1 MSNNAG
7 MIPAGANQ
15 IANSKASAGIFINLA
30 LVIYLMGFL
39 YQASMKVD
47 QIQEFADKEP
57 VVDQAYKVVMFLG
70 AVFLLIGLSR
80 TIGNQYDLT
89 RFFILAIV
97 FALNLFFD
105 DVYQKVMVP
114 EEEEEEEEEED
125 TPKKCKKFKNEDP
138 CNKRDDC
145 KWEGE
150 ECVDDDDE

>member
-39 YQASMKVD
+39 YKASMKVD

-57 VVDQAYKVVMFLG
+57 VVDQVYKVVMFLG

-114 EEEEEEEEEED
+114 EEEEDEDEEEYE
-125 TPKKCKKFKNEDP
+125 
-138 CNKRDDC
+138 
-145 KWEGE
+145 
-150 ECVDDDDE
+150 DDDE

>member
-1 MSNNAG
+1 MSTNAG

-57 VVDQAYKVVMFLG
+57 VVGDSYKVVMFLG

-105 DVYQKVMVP
+105 DVYQKVMTP
-114 EEEEEEEEEED
+114 DDDDDDDDDD
-125 TPKKCKKFKNEDP
+125 TAKECNDFKNEGP
-138 CNKRDDC
+138 CKKAAEC

-150 ECVDDDDE
+150 ECVDDE